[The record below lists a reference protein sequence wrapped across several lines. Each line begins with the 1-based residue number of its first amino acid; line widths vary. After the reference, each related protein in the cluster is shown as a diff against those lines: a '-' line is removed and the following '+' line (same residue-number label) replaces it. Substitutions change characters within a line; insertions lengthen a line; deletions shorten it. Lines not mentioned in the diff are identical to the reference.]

1 MSFDTSPSAAERAAL
16 AQHGLYD
23 PAHERDAC
31 GLGFVAQIKGIK
43 SHSIVQQGLKILEN
57 LDHRGAVGADKLM
70 GDGSGIMIQIPD
82 EFYRAEMAAQGVTLP
97 PPGEYGVGMVFMPK
111 EHASRL
117 ACIQELERAV
127 RREGQVLLGW
137 RDVPVDREMPM
148 SPTVRAKEPV
158 IRQLFIGRGPDVIVP
173 DALERKLYV
182 IRKTASAAI
191 QKLELT
197 HSREYYVPSMSC
209 RTVIYKGLLLADQV
223 GKYYLDLADPRTVSA
238 FALVHQRF
246 STNTFP
252 EWPLAHP
259 YRMVAHNGEI
269 NTVKGNF
276 KWMRA
281 REGVMKSP
289 VLGDDLAKLYPISF
303 EGQSDTATF
312 DNALELLTMAGYPLA
327 HAAMMMIPEAWEQHE
342 GMDPRRRAFYEY
354 HAAMIEPWDGP
365 AAIAFTDGKQIGAT
379 LDRNGLR
386 PARYIV
392 TDDDLVVMASESGVL
407 PIPENR
413 IVRKWRLQP
422 GKMFLIDFEQ
432 GRIVDDEELK
442 NQFAFAKPYRQWIET
457 VRIRLDSI
465 EAKGD
470 AGSFKESLLDRQQA
484 FGYTQEDIKFL
495 MSPMAALGEEGTGSM
510 GNDSPLA
517 VLSDRSKPLYHYFKQ
532 LFAQVTNPPIDP
544 IREAIVM
551 SLNSFIGPK
560 PNLLDINAVNPPM
573 RLEVDQPILDFDDM
587 ARLRGIGAH
596 SSGKFRSY
604 ELDICYPLA
613 WGAEGI
619 EAQLASLC
627 AESVDAIRSGHN
639 ILILSDRR
647 MDREHIAIPALLALS
662 AVHHHLV
669 REGLRTTAGLVVET
683 ASAREVHHFAV
694 LAGYGAE
701 AVHPYLALET
711 LASMHAGMPGDLSA
725 DKAIYNYIKAIG
737 KGLSKIMSK
746 MGVST
751 YMSYCGAQLFEAIG
765 LDKPLVDK
773 YFRGTASQI
782 GGIGVFQVAEEAI
795 RMHRDAFGDSP
806 VLADMLDAGGEYAW
820 RVRGEEHMWTPDAI
834 AKLQHSARSGKFETY
849 KEYAQIIND
858 QSKRHMTLRG
868 LFEFKVDPAKAIP
881 LEEVEPAS
889 EIVKRFA
896 TGAMSL
902 GSISTEAHTTLA
914 VAMNRI
920 GGKSNTGEGGEDPA
934 RYRQEMKGI
943 RIAAGTMVSDVIGKK
958 VVEADYALQAGDS
971 LRSKIKQVAS
981 GRFGVTTEYL
991 VSADQLQIKM
1001 AQGAK
1006 PGEGGQLPG
1015 GKVSEYI
1022 GFLRYSVPG
1031 VGLISPPPHHDI
1043 YSIED
1048 LAQLIHDLKNANPRA
1063 DVSVKL
1069 VSEVGVGTIAAGVAK
1084 CKADHVVIAGHDGG
1098 TGASPWSSI
1107 KHAGTPW
1114 ELGLAETQQTLVL
1127 NRLRSRI
1134 RVQADGQM
1142 KTGRD
1147 VVIGALLGADE
1158 FGFATAPLVAEGC
1171 IMMRK
1176 CHLNTCPVG
1185 VATQDPVLRAK
1196 FSGRPEHVVN
1206 YFFFVAEEARQIMAQ
1221 LGMRSFDEL
1230 IGRADLL
1237 DTKKGIEHWKARG
1250 LDFSRIF
1257 HQPAVPAEVPR
1268 RQVETQDHGL
1278 QRALDMKLIERCKP
1292 AIERGEKVQF
1302 MEDVRNVNRSVG
1314 AMLSGEL
1321 IRRRPEGL
1329 PDHTIFMQVEG
1340 TGGQSFGAFLA
1351 SGITLYLIG
1360 DANDYTGK
1368 GLSGGRVVVRPS
1380 IEFRGEAT
1388 TQHHHR
1394 QHGPLRRHQRRGLLP
1409 WRGRRAL
1416 RGAAV
1421 GRDRGGRRH
1430 RRPRLRI
1437 HDRRHG
1443 GRARQDRAQLRRRH
1457 ERRRGLCIRRRR
1469 QLRLALQHQHG
1480 GAGQAAAGRRTGG
1493 VGRQQRRLAQGAD
1506 RRGRAQAI
1514 DRRPPPL
1521 DRQLARARDPRPLGR
1536 SARPLRQGVPARV
1549 QARTRKAQRRKA
1561 IRSCHRQGPRHPG
1574 QHGRRQVG
1582 PHPTGS
1588 STWAKSPASSN
1599 TTASKRATNP
1609 CLSG

>member
-1 MSFDTSPSAAERAAL
+1 MVTPQPLSATAHELREAADK
-16 AQHGLYD
+16 GLYT
-23 PAHERDAC
+23 PALEHDAC
-31 GLGFVAQIKGIK
+31 GVGFVAHIKGQK
-43 SHSIVQQGLKILEN
+43 AHAIVEQGLKILEN

-70 GDGSGIMIQIPD
+70 GDGAGILIQIPD
-82 EFYRAEMAAQGVTLP
+82 EYYRAEMAAQGIELP
-97 PPGEYGVGMVFMPK
+97 PPGEYGVGMIFLPK

-127 RREGQVLLGW
+127 KAEGQVLLGW
-137 RDVPVDREMPM
+137 RDVPVDKDMPM

-158 IRQLFIGRGPDVIVP
+158 LKQIFIGRGPDVIVP

-182 IRKTASAAI
+182 IRKTASSAI
-191 QKLELT
+191 QALKLT

-223 GKYYLDLADPRTVSA
+223 GTYYKDLQDPRTVSA

-276 KWMRA
+276 NWMRA

-289 VLGDDLAKLYPISF
+289 VLGDDLKKLYPISF

-312 DNALELLTMAGYPLA
+312 DNALELLVMAGYPLA
-327 HAAMMMIPEAWEQHE
+327 HAAMMMIPEAWEQHTL
-342 GMDPRRRAFYEY
+342 MDARRRAFYEY
-354 HAAMIEPWDGP
+354 HAAMLEPWDGP
-365 AAIAFTDGKQIGAT
+365 AAMVFTDGRQIGAT

-407 PIPENR
+407 PIPEAK
-413 IVRKWRLQP
+413 IVKKWRLQP

-442 NQFAFAKPYRQWIET
+442 QQFASAKPYRQWIES
-457 VRIRLDSI
+457 VRIKLEDTPAEPESL
-465 EAKGD
+465 A
-470 AGSFKESLLDRQQA
+470 FKESLLDRQQA

-495 MSPMAALGEEGTGSM
+495 LSPMAVAGEEGIGSM

-517 VLSDRSKPLYHYFKQ
+517 VLSDKNKPLPNYFKQ

-551 SLNSFIGPK
+551 SLVSFIGPK

-573 RLEVDQPILDFDDM
+573 RLEVPQPILDFEDM
-587 ARLRGIGAH
+587 ARLRQIEKHTGA
-596 SSGKFRSY
+596 KFKTY
-604 ELDICYPLA
+604 TLDITYPLG
-613 WGAEGI
+613 WGAEGV
-619 EAQLASLC
+619 EAKLASLC
-627 AESVDAIRSGHN
+627 AETVDAIKTGHN
-639 ILILSDRR
+639 VLIISDRR
-647 MDREHIAIPALLALS
+647 MDRDNVAIPALLALS
-662 AVHHHLV
+662 AIHQHLV

-683 ASAREVHHFAV
+683 GSAREVHHFAV

-701 AVHPYLALET
+701 AVHPYLAMET
-711 LASMHAGMPGDLSA
+711 LAAMHQELPGDLSA
-725 DKAIYNYIKAIG
+725 DKAIYNYVKAIG

-765 LDKPLVDK
+765 LDKPLVEK
-773 YFRGTASQI
+773 YFRGTASQV

-795 RMHRDAFGDSP
+795 RMHKAAFGDDP
-806 VLADMLDAGGEYAW
+806 VLSGMLDAGGEYAW

-834 AKLQHSARSGKFETY
+834 AKLQHSVRGGKFETY

-868 LFEFKVDPAKAIP
+868 LFEFKVDPSKACP
-881 LEEVEPAS
+881 VDEVEPAS

-902 GSISTEAHTTLA
+902 GSISTEAHSTLA
-914 VAMNRI
+914 IAMNRI

-934 RYRQEMKGI
+934 RYRNEMKGI
-943 RIAAGTMVSDVIGKK
+943 PIVDGTKVSDVLGSK
-958 VVEADYALQAGDS
+958 VMEADITLKAGDS

-991 VSADQLQIKM
+991 VSADQIQIKM

-1048 LAQLIHDLKNANPRA
+1048 LAQLIHDLKNANHRA
-1063 DVSVKL
+1063 SISVKL

-1084 CKADHVVIAGHDGG
+1084 AKADHVVIAGHDGG

-1185 VATQDPVLRAK
+1185 VATQDPVLRRK
-1196 FSGRPEHVVN
+1196 FAGKPEHVVN

-1221 LGMRSFDEL
+1221 LGIRKFDEL

-1237 DTKKGIEHWKARG
+1237 DTRKGIAHWKARG
-1250 LDFSRIF
+1250 LDFSRVF
-1257 HQPAVPAEVPR
+1257 HLPAVPAEVPR
-1268 RQVETQDHGL
+1268 RQVEEQDHGL
-1278 QRALDMKLIERCKP
+1278 AKALDQRLIQKALP
-1292 AIERGEKVQF
+1292 ALERGEKVQF
-1302 MEDVRNVNRSVG
+1302 LEDARNVNRTVG

-1321 IRRRPEGL
+1321 IRRHPEGL
-1329 PDHTIFMQVEG
+1329 PDQTIFIQMEG

-1351 SGITLYLIG
+1351 KGITIYLIG

-1368 GLSGGRVVVRPS
+1368 GLSGGRIAIRPS
-1380 IEFRGEAT
+1380 IEFRGDATNNIIVGNTVLYGATSGEAFFRGVAGERFAVRLSGAT
-1388 TQHHHR
+1388 AVVEGTGDHGCEYMTGGTVVVLGKTGRNFAAGMSGGIAYVYDEDGSFAQRCNTAMVALDKVLPKAEQEASVDRSVWHKGEADEVLLKKLIEDHHKWT
-1394 QHGPLRRHQRRGLLP
+1394 GSLRARHILDHWAESRAKFVKVFP
-1409 WRGRRAL
+1409 NEYKRAL
-1416 RGAAV
+1416 GELNAAK
-1421 GRDRGGRRH
+1421 
-1430 RRPRLRI
+1430 
-1437 HDRRHG
+1437 
-1443 GRARQDRAQLRRRH
+1443 
-1457 ERRRGLCIRRRR
+1457 E
-1469 QLRLALQHQHG
+1469 
-1480 GAGQAAAGRRTGG
+1480 AGDTIA
-1493 VGRQQRRLAQGAD
+1493 
-1506 RRGRAQAI
+1506 
-1514 DRRPPPL
+1514 
-1521 DRQLARARDPRPLGR
+1521 
-1536 SARPLRQGVPARV
+1536 
-1549 QARTRKAQRRKA
+1549 KAKAPEKKGSKA
-1561 IRSCHRQGPRHPG
+1561 IP
-1574 QHGRRQVG
+1574 
-1582 PHPTGS
+1582 
-1588 STWAKSPASSN
+1588 AK
-1599 TTASKRATNP
+1599 
-1609 CLSG
+1609 